1 MAASAIPMQRAGSF
15 TPPGDLRSIWLIA
28 RRAALESLHDRTT
41 QGASA
46 VFSLLVP
53 IILVLTMIRP
63 QAMHTGSKA
72 DTALGLLMAVY
83 LLVVGLLPTSNSISV
98 ASGLFAGEK
107 EQGNL
112 APLLATPASNRA
124 IFGGKVLGA
133 VLPSL
138 LYAVVAVS
146 TYLLEIALFV
156 GTGKLHLLPLGLSL
170 AMLALVPIYA
180 VFGAAVASLISSR
193 VRTYQ
198 GAQTLASVVMF
209 PLMAVLFGVAFAM
222 QHWGI
227 WWLGIAVLVLV
238 GIDVLIVTLGA
249 ATWRREEV
257 LARR

>member
-1 MAASAIPMQRAGSF
+1 MQRAGSF
-15 TPPGDLRSIWLIA
+15 APPSDLRTIWLIA
-28 RRAALESLHDRTT
+28 RRAALESLRDRTT

-46 VFSLLVP
+46 IFSLLVP
-53 IILVLTMIRP
+53 IVLVLTIIRP
-63 QAMHTGSKA
+63 QSLHTGSKA

-83 LLVVGLLPTSNSISV
+83 LLVVGVLPTSNSASV
-98 ASGLFAGEK
+98 AAGLFAGEK

-138 LYAVVAVS
+138 LYSVVAVS
-146 TYLLEIALFV
+146 TYLAEIALFV
-156 GTGKLHLLPLGLSL
+156 GAGKLHLLPLGLSL

-180 VFGAAVASLISSR
+180 VFGASVASLISSR

-198 GAQTLASVVMF
+198 GAQTLAGLALF

-222 QHWGI
+222 QHWGA
-227 WWLGIAVLVLV
+227 WWLAVTVVTLV